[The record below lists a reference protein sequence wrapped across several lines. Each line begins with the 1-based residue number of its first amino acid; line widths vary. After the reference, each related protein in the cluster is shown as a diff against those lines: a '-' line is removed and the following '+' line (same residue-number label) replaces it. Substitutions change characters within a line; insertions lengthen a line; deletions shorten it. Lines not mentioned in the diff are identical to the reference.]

1 MSQQSLPTAASFA
14 SRLRGI
20 ARALRWSVGV
30 MVLSFAVAWAGAVRG
45 SVVLVR
51 AAVVAGAI
59 GFMGATLCFVWL
71 AFQAVARRGT
81 KRS

>member
-1 MSQQSLPTAASFA
+1 
-14 SRLRGI
+14 
-20 ARALRWSVGV
+20 